1 MKHCKRFF
9 SFLAALALLLSLSLP
24 SLSMAESGQA
34 EDGARS
40 PVEAS
45 VEHAAEDADPWE
57 EAEPRGDGEEAP
69 APEYPAL
76 QEDADDANDAPSAA
90 FPEFPEEAEDAE
102 STAEADPTEFATLSE
117 EDEPAGAEA
126 DPAEAQLPELSETDG
141 PAGDE
146 ADPAE
151 APAPEDAALS
161 EADAPHWD
169 DDGEAPPPEFPGL
182 WEEPETDA
190 ALVAEGELLRLTA
203 DTRWNSLDNIHVV
216 VEADAGVLPPDTLL
230 RAAAVKDPDI
240 LRRAREAVE
249 SADRRAAL
257 VQALELG
264 FFGPD
269 GAALEPEGPVRVTLY
284 SYRAARF
291 RELELVSVLD
301 DWTDVVETTQNLAS
315 LGFEVYESG
324 VYAIVGTEAVVFE
337 HLSARGGAAS
347 VTVSY
352 DPERFG
358 FLRDA
363 SLEVREL
370 EGEELERYL
379 AAAAEALAAVDK
391 DPDEPEAPDE
401 SEGRD
406 EPEDPGEAGEEAGRG
421 LAWARFFDVRLTA
434 PDGTEYHELG
444 GDVRVTVTLDEPL
457 EVPED
462 CALYAVHFA
471 DGPEAPPELTEAA
484 LSDDGTELTFTQS
497 GFSATGT
504 VLEYQY
510 GDGNHRWW
518 PDVWNSQ
525 YLYQITEDWLPYVVL
540 VKEPGTD
547 GPYYMLEVDTSTE
560 YDEVSSTRTYTRYR
574 VKLVE
579 ANVKEVDGT
588 LSLSFD
594 DKPEKGVYYNSF
606 DDISQWIWYHHQY
619 NNKGNINYR
628 NSLKNAATG
637 CLLGTAVVTDTPTKA
652 NLETWT
658 TEYCAG
664 TVSVEE
670 GQYPND
676 AFYLDFPGVTD
687 SRYFRRLYSQNK
699 LTDPRNKYVWYFM
712 KDGDYLKGVTN
723 RKEYSASSSANADAR
738 LPPDANSPT
747 LSGGGALAPN
757 GVLEFYFASEI
768 RINGQNILTPA
779 TFPYDPNAVN
789 SYGSGDNAYKAED
802 PYGDKNPYSFHTY
815 ADNPDN
821 DALPPSITPDPP
833 AAKKTLTPQGDGS
846 YELSLSVTADAGE
859 NAMPDAS
866 AEVVLVVDVSE
877 SMDNPKNNP
886 DVRPAI
892 AQEREVLLQIGKML
906 KEKQVPFH
914 VILFSTGAWTDGKT
928 YTAQNYGEFE
938 VMVNGLTTR
947 LGGNTCWEAALH
959 LAGKV
964 LKQIDAAED
973 GSEVNYKDKYV
984 MFISDG
990 KPNRHVRDTKV
1001 DNPYQITEF
1010 SQSFGGTSVPGWGYA
1025 EGQSSGGNSGVEIQM
1040 RPLLLEQKL
1049 VAAGA
1054 NVINVFIQ
1062 SNEKD
1067 GIGPMWMKRMSN
1079 IAYAGG
1085 IYTQEPPAGTY
1096 YWADAAN
1103 EGEIAG
1109 ELISATRFILRKFL
1123 YQDVSLTDG
1132 LTEGTALAGTTE
1144 LAPEGAVPD
1153 FSYTITLKNGT
1164 EYIGEFPEGV
1174 TTALRF
1180 CRNTD
1185 DGIRYLTAD
1194 GSETANAEEA
1204 VLLGEAKYNADDST
1218 RTVNWDI
1225 KPPNAGD
1232 GAHYTLIE
1240 DATYTVSFPVWPT
1253 QETYDAISGR
1263 ENNKLDIELPQGLSP
1278 LEEFDYS
1285 FLRSH
1290 PPTSLSSLFELLD
1303 ILPADV
1309 QQVVSG
1315 DPAGI
1320 SVSEEEGNW
1329 TMTVAQNLDHPV
1341 VLTITT
1347 KATAEQD
1354 SRAIVVRAIGVGG
1367 VSHAASALQTCT
1379 YSFPF
1384 AAPPPTLSNLFELLD
1399 IDASDVTEAVSS
1411 DPEGMVLKRAAP
1423 TWTLTLSKDCH
1434 PALLTLTMDD
1444 GSVIAVYVTDSGE
1457 DEAAVTNVFPSDVQR
1472 YDYPFSFK
1480 QAPTSLSRLFALLEL
1495 LPETVDGI
1503 VSSDPANLAVT
1514 HAALGKWKLQVA
1526 EGLTQAA
1533 VLTITKKNGDIIA
1546 VYVTDTE
1553 DALKSGTFHFE
1564 EYDYT
1569 FPSDHPP
1576 TSLSGLFA
1584 LLGIS
1589 PADVKW
1595 VMSGDPAGI
1604 SVTADVN
1611 TPGKWNVVVA
1621 ANLAQPTLLTLIMQD
1636 DSVFA
1641 IHASPVEASQRIA
1654 PQEYTYTF
1662 PRTPALTSP
1671 ANLFE
1676 LLKISQEDVYML
1688 VSDDPAGILVSKA
1701 ATGDWTLQ
1709 VAENL
1714 DRPVLLTITKQNGE
1728 LIAVHATPSGE
1739 VSAGSIAEPDSPWVL
1754 REYRSPFDAAPTLLS
1769 ELFALTEITEANAV
1783 KVVSSDP
1790 AGISVTGGPG
1800 NWSLQVMPGL
1810 DHGVLLTITMVD
1822 GSVIPVYVTDSEES
1836 ATRITSR
1843 SWGLSTNTKG
1853 TAVNYTPRLRIQ
1865 ENGEPPKW
1873 RNFPSGREEIENP
1886 DPVELAA
1893 WTVNARKVWM
1903 DSGTE
1908 HSAIKSL
1915 TLHLHQVSNEN
1926 ENHDY
1931 IGEIEL
1937 TGRDGWLSAD
1947 FSISPGM
1954 MVEKTAE
1961 TASWGK
1967 AVTFDGAPYVL
1978 LNEGYGY
1985 YFTEEL
1991 PDSAGDLFQLE
2002 EDVFYPMLVDGVPV
2016 NATRVGDAYTD
2027 VGRLVKPLQVKNRL
2041 NGIEITKQVVDDA
2054 GKAVSPQDTVT
2065 TDEATG
2071 QAEPVLFPMK
2081 VTLMAPEGG
2090 DLSGFPQLDKDDP
2103 DSPRIVRYS
2112 VYDWEWNSLTNNY
2125 LIFNERGVA
2134 EDVIDLPN
2142 GGTIFFPSVPEGTR
2156 YAVEEPETS
2165 MPEGYSFQN
2174 AAYLIR
2180 DPDTHQYRNADSV
2193 TVEADGK
2200 TVTRYLAIDGEN
2212 RVNVINLLIGE
2223 IEKESVLPRIVI
2235 DKFQTGDN
2243 TQKLSGA
2250 AFALYRYPSAE
2261 ELEADETLGAETPLY
2276 YWRPD
2281 PDKPPTFTPDKD
2293 QALTVITDADGRAEF
2308 TDLPDGV
2315 YYLLETEA
2323 PIDYHRLIAPIA
2335 VTVDTSW
2342 LETAVNPT
2350 QAQIAAASVFTVHI
2364 ANTPKTTLPATGG
2377 PGPAR
2382 QAGLAPL
2389 LLGVGAAGLVIL
2401 RRKRKTAGR

>member
-90 FPEFPEEAEDAE
+90 FPEEAEDAE

-249 SADRRAAL
+249 SADRRVAL

-358 FLRDA
+358 FLRNA

-457 EVPED
+457 ED
-462 CALYAVHFA
+462 AAGGALYAVHFP
-471 DGPEAPPELTEAA
+471 DGPDEAPEISEAA
-484 LSDDGTELTFTQS
+484 LNEDGTELSFTQS

-504 VLEYQY
+504 VLMGAYAN
-510 GDGNHRWW
+510 GSRWW
-518 PDVWNSQ
+518 PDVWHNEH
-525 YLYQITEDWLPYVVL
+525 LYVVTENWLPYVVL
-540 VKEPGTD
+540 VREPESRNPD
-547 GPYYMLEVDTSTE
+547 PKRPFYMLEVDTSTE
-560 YDEVSSTRTYTRYR
+560 HVDEVSSTRTYTRYR

-579 ANVKEVDGT
+579 ANVQEEANGT
-588 LSLSFD
+588 LSLCFD
-594 DKPEKGVYYNSF
+594 DKPEEGVYYSSF
-606 DDISQWIWYHHQY
+606 EDIDQWIWFHHQY
-619 NNKGNINYR
+619 GGTGYTDTRKGNN
-628 NSLKNAATG
+628 LVNAATG
-637 CLLGTAVVTDTPTKA
+637 CLLGTAVVTNTPS
-652 NLETWT
+652 T

-676 AFYLDFPGVTD
+676 AFYLEFPGFGSD
-687 SRYFRRLYSQNK
+687 DRYTRRLYSQNN
-699 LTDPRNKYVWYFM
+699 LTAPRNKYVWYFM
-712 KDGDYLKGVTN
+712 KDEDYLKGVTN
-723 RKEYSASSSANADAR
+723 KKEYSATNSVNAETR
-738 LPPDANSPT
+738 LPPD
-747 LSGGGALAPN
+747 

-768 RINGQNILTPA
+768 RINGQEILRPA
-779 TFPYDPNAVN
+779 TFPYDPDAVN

-815 ADNPDN
+815 ADNNPDN

-833 AAKKTLTPQGDGS
+833 AAEKTLTPQGDGS
-846 YELSLSVTADAGE
+846 YELSLSVTANAGE

-866 AEVVLVVDVSE
+866 AEVVLVVDVSG

-892 AQEREVLLQIGKML
+892 EQEQAALLQIGEML

-928 YTAQNYGEFE
+928 YTAENYGEFE

-947 LGGNTCWEAALH
+947 LGGSTCWEAALH

-964 LKQIDAAED
+964 LKQINEGED
-973 GSEVNYKDKYV
+973 GSTVNYKDKYV

-990 KPNRHVRDTKV
+990 KPNLHVRDTDV
-1001 DNPYQITEF
+1001 DNPYQITYF
-1010 SQSFGGTSVPGWGYA
+1010 DQSFGGKRVHGWGYA
-1025 EGQSSGGNSGVEIQM
+1025 EGQSSGGNRGVEIEM

-1062 SNEKD
+1062 SNETD
-1067 GIGPMWMKRMSN
+1067 GTGPKWMKRMSN

-1103 EGEIAG
+1103 DGEIAG

-1174 TTALRF
+1174 PSLRF

-1194 GSETANAEEA
+1194 GSEIANAEEA
-1204 VLLGEAKYNADDST
+1204 LLLGKAEYDGST

-1225 KPPNAGD
+1225 KPSNAGD

-1263 ENNKLDIELPQGLSP
+1263 ENNGSDIELPQGLYP
-1278 LEEFDYS
+1278 LEEYNYTFASDN
-1285 FLRSH
+1285 
-1290 PPTSLSSLFELLD
+1290 PPTSLSVLLAFLN
-1303 ILPADV
+1303 ISGADV
-1309 QQVVSG
+1309 
-1315 DPAGI
+1315 D
-1320 SVSEEEGNW
+1320 SV
-1329 TMTVAQNLDHPV
+1329 
-1341 VLTITT
+1341 
-1347 KATAEQD
+1347 K
-1354 SRAIVVRAIGVGG
+1354 
-1367 VSHAASALQTCT
+1367 
-1379 YSFPF
+1379 
-1384 AAPPPTLSNLFELLD
+1384 
-1399 IDASDVTEAVSS
+1399 
-1411 DPEGMVLKRAAP
+1411 
-1423 TWTLTLSKDCH
+1423 
-1434 PALLTLTMDD
+1434 
-1444 GSVIAVYVTDSGE
+1444 
-1457 DEAAVTNVFPSDVQR
+1457 
-1472 YDYPFSFK
+1472 
-1480 QAPTSLSRLFALLEL
+1480 
-1495 LPETVDGI
+1495 
-1503 VSSDPANLAVT
+1503 
-1514 HAALGKWKLQVA
+1514 
-1526 EGLTQAA
+1526 
-1533 VLTITKKNGDIIA
+1533 
-1546 VYVTDTE
+1546 
-1553 DALKSGTFHFE
+1553 
-1564 EYDYT
+1564 
-1569 FPSDHPP
+1569 
-1576 TSLSGLFA
+1576 
-1584 LLGIS
+1584 
-1589 PADVKW
+1589 
-1595 VMSGDPAGI
+1595 SGDPAGI
-1604 SVTADVN
+1604 SVTEAS
-1611 TPGKWNVVVA
+1611 PGDWKLDVA
-1621 ANLAQPTLLTLIMQD
+1621 A
-1636 DSVFA
+1636 
-1641 IHASPVEASQRIA
+1641 
-1654 PQEYTYTF
+1654 
-1662 PRTPALTSP
+1662 
-1671 ANLFE
+1671 
-1676 LLKISQEDVYML
+1676 
-1688 VSDDPAGILVSKA
+1688 G
-1701 ATGDWTLQ
+1701 
-1709 VAENL
+1709 L
-1714 DRPVLLTITKQNGE
+1714 DRTIPLTITLK
-1728 LIAVHATPSGE
+1728 
-1739 VSAGSIAEPDSPWVL
+1739 
-1754 REYRSPFDAAPTLLS
+1754 
-1769 ELFALTEITEANAV
+1769 
-1783 KVVSSDP
+1783 
-1790 AGISVTGGPG
+1790 
-1800 NWSLQVMPGL
+1800 
-1810 DHGVLLTITMVD
+1810 D
-1822 GSVIPVYVTDSEES
+1822 GSVLVVNMSGSAEES
-1836 ATRITSR
+1836 TEKLERH
-1843 SWGLSTNTKG
+1843 WKLSTNTKG
-1853 TAVNYTPRLRIQ
+1853 TAVNYKPQLQIQ
-1865 ENGEPPKW
+1865 ENGESPEW
-1873 RNFPSGREEIENP
+1873 RNFPSSREEIENP

-1908 HSAIKSL
+1908 HSDIDRL
-1915 TLHLHQVSNEN
+1915 TLHLLQGGT
-1926 ENHDY
+1926 DY

-1937 TGRDGWLSAD
+1937 TGTGGWLSAD

-1954 MVEKTAE
+1954 MVRRTEE
-1961 TASWGK
+1961 TESWGK
-1967 AVTFDGAPYVL
+1967 AVTFDGEPYVL
-1978 LNEGYGY
+1978 LNEGYSY
-1985 YFTEEL
+1985 HFTETL
-1991 PDSAGDLFQLE
+1991 PNSLYPFRLE

-2016 NATRVGDAYTD
+2016 NAQRVTVGESYAYTD
-2027 VGRLVKPLQVKNRL
+2027 VGRLVKPLPAKNRL
-2041 NGIEITKQVVDDA
+2041 ADAISIEITKQVLDA
-2054 GKAVSPQDTVT
+2054 QGQHVQADEQENGQEENVEFHLTVT
-2065 TDEATG
+2065 LT
-2071 QAEPVLFPMK
+2071 
-2081 VTLMAPEGG
+2081 APGG
-2090 DLSGFPQLDKDDP
+2090 ELNGFPLLNGD
-2103 DSPRIVRYS
+2103 RIVRFG
-2112 VYDWEWNSLTNNY
+2112 VLDREGANVTAERFPEGNY
-2125 LIFNERGVA
+2125 LTFNGTGVA
-2134 EDVIDLPN
+2134 VGDFPIRDGETV
-2142 GGTIFFPSVPEGTR
+2142 FFPSVPEGTR
-2156 YAVEEPETS
+2156 YKVEEPETS
-2165 MPEGYSFQN
+2165 MPEGYVLREIACF
-2174 AAYLIR
+2174 IR
-2180 DPDTHQYRNADSV
+2180 DADTGDLTAGAAN
-2193 TVEADGK
+2193 ENG
-2200 TVTRYLAIDGEN
+2200 YLAQRDQNQVVVTNQI
-2212 RVNVINLLIGE
+2212 RVE
-2223 IEKESVLPRIVI
+2223 DEKPVLPRIVV

-2250 AFALYRYPSAE
+2250 AFVLYRYPSAE
-2261 ELEADETLGAETPLY
+2261 ELEADETLGAEIPLY
-2276 YWRPD
+2276 YCRPD
-2281 PDKPPTFTPDKD
+2281 PDEPPTFTPDKD

-2342 LETAVNPT
+2342 LETAENPT

>member
-76 QEDADDANDAPSAA
+76 QADADDANDAPSAA
-90 FPEFPEEAEDAE
+90 FPEEAEDAE

-126 DPAEAQLPELSETDG
+126 EPAEAQLPELSETDG

-249 SADRRAAL
+249 SADRRVAL

-324 VYAIVGTEAVVFE
+324 VYAIVGTETVVFE

-471 DGPEAPPELTEAA
+471 DGPDEAPEISEAA
-484 LSDDGTELTFTQS
+484 LNEDGTELSFTQS

-504 VLEYQY
+504 VLMGAYAN
-510 GDGNHRWW
+510 GSRWW
-518 PDVWNSQ
+518 PEVWHNEH
-525 YLYQITEDWLPYVVL
+525 LYVVTENWLPYVVL
-540 VKEPGTD
+540 VREPESGNPD
-547 GPYYMLEVDTSTE
+547 PKRPFYMLEVDTSTE
-560 YDEVSSTRTYTRYR
+560 HVDEVSSTRTYTRYR

-579 ANVKEVDGT
+579 ANVQEEADGT
-588 LSLSFD
+588 LSLCFD
-594 DKPEKGVYYNSF
+594 DKPEEGVYYSSF
-606 DDISQWIWYHHQY
+606 EDIDQWIWFHHQY
-619 NNKGNINYR
+619 GGTGYSSTRKGNN
-628 NSLKNAATG
+628 LVNAATG
-637 CLLGTAVVTDTPTKA
+637 CLLGTAVVTNTTGTGTTA
-652 NLETWT
+652 NPATWT

-676 AFYLDFPGVTD
+676 AFYLEFPGIGSD
-687 SRYFRRLYSQNK
+687 DRYTRRLYSQNSLK
-699 LTDPRNKYVWYFM
+699 NPGNTYVWYFM
-712 KDGDYLKGVTN
+712 KDEDYLKGVTN
-723 RKEYSASSSANADAR
+723 KKASSASNPNTVNTYC
-738 LPPDANSPT
+738 PPDANSPT
-747 LSGGGALAPN
+747 LSGGEALAPN

-768 RINGQNILTPA
+768 RINGQEILRPA
-779 TFPYDPNAVN
+779 TFPYDPDAVN

-815 ADNPDN
+815 ADNNPDN

-833 AAKKTLTPQGDGS
+833 AAEKTLTPQGDGS
-846 YELSLSVTADAGE
+846 YELSLSVTANAGE

-866 AEVVLVVDVSE
+866 AEVVLVVDVSG

-892 AQEREVLLQIGKML
+892 AQEQEVLLQIGEML

-928 YTAQNYGEFE
+928 YTAENYGEFE
-938 VMVNGLTTR
+938 AMVNGLTTR
-947 LGGNTCWEAALH
+947 LGGYTCWEAALH
-959 LAGKV
+959 LAGRV
-964 LKQIDAAED
+964 LKQIDGGED
-973 GSEVNYKDKYV
+973 GSTVNYKDKYV

-990 KPNRHVRDTKV
+990 KPNRHVRDTV
-1001 DNPYQITEF
+1001 VQIQPYQITKF
-1010 SQSFGGTSVPGWGYA
+1010 SQSFDGMKDPVPGWGYA
-1025 EGQSSGGNSGVEIQM
+1025 EGQSSGGTRGVEIEM

-1062 SNEKD
+1062 SNETD
-1067 GIGPMWMKRMSN
+1067 GTGPMWMKRMSN

-1103 EGEIAG
+1103 DGEIAG

-1132 LTEGTALAGTTE
+1132 LTEGTVLAGTTE

-1164 EYIGEFPEGV
+1164 EYIGEL

-1204 VLLGEAKYNADDST
+1204 LLLGKAEYKDST

-1225 KPPNAGD
+1225 KPPNAED

-1253 QETYDAISGR
+1253 QKTYDAISGR
-1263 ENNKLDIELPQGLSP
+1263 ENNGSDIELPQGLYP
-1278 LEEFDYS
+1278 LEEYKYTFASDT
-1285 FLRSH
+1285 
-1290 PPTSLSSLFELLD
+1290 PPTSLSDLLAFLN
-1303 ILPADV
+1303 ISGADV
-1309 QQVVSG
+1309 
-1315 DPAGI
+1315 D
-1320 SVSEEEGNW
+1320 SV
-1329 TMTVAQNLDHPV
+1329 
-1341 VLTITT
+1341 
-1347 KATAEQD
+1347 K
-1354 SRAIVVRAIGVGG
+1354 
-1367 VSHAASALQTCT
+1367 
-1379 YSFPF
+1379 
-1384 AAPPPTLSNLFELLD
+1384 
-1399 IDASDVTEAVSS
+1399 
-1411 DPEGMVLKRAAP
+1411 
-1423 TWTLTLSKDCH
+1423 
-1434 PALLTLTMDD
+1434 
-1444 GSVIAVYVTDSGE
+1444 
-1457 DEAAVTNVFPSDVQR
+1457 
-1472 YDYPFSFK
+1472 
-1480 QAPTSLSRLFALLEL
+1480 
-1495 LPETVDGI
+1495 
-1503 VSSDPANLAVT
+1503 
-1514 HAALGKWKLQVA
+1514 
-1526 EGLTQAA
+1526 
-1533 VLTITKKNGDIIA
+1533 
-1546 VYVTDTE
+1546 
-1553 DALKSGTFHFE
+1553 
-1564 EYDYT
+1564 
-1569 FPSDHPP
+1569 
-1576 TSLSGLFA
+1576 
-1584 LLGIS
+1584 
-1589 PADVKW
+1589 
-1595 VMSGDPAGI
+1595 SGDPAGI
-1604 SVTADVN
+1604 SVTE
-1611 TPGKWNVVVA
+1611 
-1621 ANLAQPTLLTLIMQD
+1621 
-1636 DSVFA
+1636 
-1641 IHASPVEASQRIA
+1641 ASP
-1654 PQEYTYTF
+1654 
-1662 PRTPALTSP
+1662 
-1671 ANLFE
+1671 
-1676 LLKISQEDVYML
+1676 
-1688 VSDDPAGILVSKA
+1688 
-1701 ATGDWTLQ
+1701 GDWKLA
-1709 VAENL
+1709 VAEGL
-1714 DRPVLLTITKQNGE
+1714 DRTIPLTITLK
-1728 LIAVHATPSGE
+1728 
-1739 VSAGSIAEPDSPWVL
+1739 
-1754 REYRSPFDAAPTLLS
+1754 
-1769 ELFALTEITEANAV
+1769 
-1783 KVVSSDP
+1783 
-1790 AGISVTGGPG
+1790 
-1800 NWSLQVMPGL
+1800 
-1810 DHGVLLTITMVD
+1810 D
-1822 GSVIPVYVTDSEES
+1822 GSVLVVNMSGS
-1836 ATRITSR
+1836 AEASAEKLERH
-1843 SWGLSTNTKG
+1843 WKLSTNTKG
-1853 TAVNYTPRLRIQ
+1853 TAVNYKPQLRIQ
-1865 ENGEPPKW
+1865 ENGEPPEW
-1873 RNFPSGREEIENP
+1873 RNFPSSREEIENP

-1893 WTVNARKVWM
+1893 WTVNARKLWL

-1908 HSAIKSL
+1908 HSAIQSL
-1915 TLHLHQVSNEN
+1915 TLHLHQVSGEYDNA
-1926 ENHDY
+1926 DY
-1931 IGEIEL
+1931 IGAVTL

-1967 AVTFDGAPYVL
+1967 AVTFDGKPYVL

-1985 YFTEEL
+1985 YFTETL
-1991 PDSAGDLFQLE
+1991 PESAGNQFQLE

-2027 VGRLVKPLQVKNRL
+2027 VGRLVKPLLAKNRL
-2041 NGIEITKQVVDDA
+2041 ADAISIEITKQVLDA
-2054 GKAVSPQDTVT
+2054 QGQRVQADGQENGQEENVEFHLTVT
-2065 TDEATG
+2065 LT
-2071 QAEPVLFPMK
+2071 
-2081 VTLMAPEGG
+2081 APDGEL
-2090 DLSGFPQLDKDDP
+2090 DGFPLLNGD
-2103 DSPRIVRYS
+2103 RIVRFG
-2112 VYDWEWNSLTNNY
+2112 VLDREGANVTAERFPEGNY
-2125 LIFNERGVA
+2125 LTFNGTGVA
-2134 EDVIDLPN
+2134 VGDFLIRDGETV
-2142 GGTIFFPSVPEGTR
+2142 FFPSVPEGTR
-2156 YAVEEPETS
+2156 YKVEEPETS
-2165 MPEGYSFQN
+2165 MPEGYVLREIACFIRYADTGDLTAG
-2174 AAYLIR
+2174 AA
-2180 DPDTHQYRNADSV
+2180 N
-2193 TVEADGK
+2193 ENG
-2200 TVTRYLAIDGEN
+2200 YLAQRGQNQVVVTNQIDVED
-2212 RVNVINLLIGE
+2212 
-2223 IEKESVLPRIVI
+2223 EKPVRIVV

-2250 AFALYRYPSAE
+2250 AFVLYRYPTAE
-2261 ELEADETLGAETPLY
+2261 ELEDDEILDAETPLY
-2276 YWRPD
+2276 YCRPD
-2281 PDKPPTFTPDKD
+2281 PDEAPTFTPDKD

-2342 LETAVNPT
+2342 LETAENPT

>member
-90 FPEFPEEAEDAE
+90 FPEEAEDAE

-141 PAGDE
+141 PVGDE

-249 SADRRAAL
+249 SADRRVAL

-457 EVPED
+457 ED
-462 CALYAVHFA
+462 AAGGALYAVHFP
-471 DGPEAPPELTEAA
+471 DGPDEAPEISEAA
-484 LSDDGTELTFTQS
+484 LNEDGTELSFTQS

-504 VLEYQY
+504 VLEYQF
-510 GDGNHRWW
+510 GDGNYRWW

-547 GPYYMLEVDTSTE
+547 GPYYMLEVDEDSV
-560 YDEVSSTRTYTRYR
+560 DPEVSSDRTYTRYKVR
-574 VKLVE
+574 LVE
-579 ANVKEVDGT
+579 ANVQEEADGT

-594 DKPEKGVYYNSF
+594 DKPDEGVYYNSF

-619 NNKGNINYR
+619 KNGNGTYR
-628 NSLKNAATG
+628 NNLKNAATG
-637 CLLGTAVVTDTPTKA
+637 CLLGTAVAGTAASTPTD
-652 NLETWT
+652 
-658 TEYCAG
+658 YCAG
-664 TVSVEE
+664 TVSVED

-676 AFYLDFPGVTD
+676 AFYLEFPGVTND
-687 SRYFRRLYSQNK
+687 DRYYRRLYSQNSLQNPK
-699 LTDPRNKYVWYFM
+699 NPYVWYFM

-723 RKEYSASSSANADAR
+723 KQKGGGNNYTADTYH
-738 LPPDANSPT
+738 PPDETGPFYPKTHPSLANQP
-747 LSGGGALAPN
+747 LAPH

-779 TFPYDPNAVN
+779 TFPYDPTAVN
-789 SYGSGDNAYKAED
+789 AKNPDAED

-815 ADNPDN
+815 ADNPDK
-821 DALPPSITPDPP
+821 DALLASITPDPP
-833 AAKKTLTPQGDGS
+833 AAEKTLTPQGDGS
-846 YELSLSVTADAGE
+846 YELSLSVTANAGE

-866 AEVVLVVDVSE
+866 AEVVLVVDVSD
-877 SMDNPKNNP
+877 SMNNPKSNP

-892 AQEREVLLQIGKML
+892 AQEREVLLQIGEML

-928 YTAQNYGEFE
+928 YTAENYNEFE

-990 KPNRHVRDTKV
+990 KPNLHVRDTKV

-1025 EGQSSGGNSGVEIQM
+1025 EGQSNGGTSGVEIEM

-1062 SNEKD
+1062 SNETD
-1067 GIGPMWMKRMSN
+1067 GTGPKWMKRMSN

-1263 ENNKLDIELPQGLSP
+1263 ENNGSDIELPQGLYP
-1278 LEEFDYS
+1278 LEEYNYTFASDN
-1285 FLRSH
+1285 
-1290 PPTSLSSLFELLD
+1290 PPTSLSNLLAFLN
-1303 ILPADV
+1303 I
-1309 QQVVSG
+1309 SG
-1315 DPAGI
+1315 AGVD
-1320 SVSEEEGNW
+1320 SV
-1329 TMTVAQNLDHPV
+1329 
-1341 VLTITT
+1341 
-1347 KATAEQD
+1347 K
-1354 SRAIVVRAIGVGG
+1354 
-1367 VSHAASALQTCT
+1367 
-1379 YSFPF
+1379 
-1384 AAPPPTLSNLFELLD
+1384 
-1399 IDASDVTEAVSS
+1399 
-1411 DPEGMVLKRAAP
+1411 
-1423 TWTLTLSKDCH
+1423 
-1434 PALLTLTMDD
+1434 
-1444 GSVIAVYVTDSGE
+1444 
-1457 DEAAVTNVFPSDVQR
+1457 
-1472 YDYPFSFK
+1472 
-1480 QAPTSLSRLFALLEL
+1480 
-1495 LPETVDGI
+1495 
-1503 VSSDPANLAVT
+1503 
-1514 HAALGKWKLQVA
+1514 
-1526 EGLTQAA
+1526 
-1533 VLTITKKNGDIIA
+1533 
-1546 VYVTDTE
+1546 
-1553 DALKSGTFHFE
+1553 
-1564 EYDYT
+1564 
-1569 FPSDHPP
+1569 
-1576 TSLSGLFA
+1576 
-1584 LLGIS
+1584 
-1589 PADVKW
+1589 
-1595 VMSGDPAGI
+1595 SGDPAGI
-1604 SVTADVN
+1604 SVTE
-1611 TPGKWNVVVA
+1611 
-1621 ANLAQPTLLTLIMQD
+1621 
-1636 DSVFA
+1636 
-1641 IHASPVEASQRIA
+1641 ASP
-1654 PQEYTYTF
+1654 
-1662 PRTPALTSP
+1662 
-1671 ANLFE
+1671 
-1676 LLKISQEDVYML
+1676 
-1688 VSDDPAGILVSKA
+1688 
-1701 ATGDWTLQ
+1701 GDWTLA
-1709 VAENL
+1709 VATGL
-1714 DRPVLLTITKQNGE
+1714 DRTIPLTITLK
-1728 LIAVHATPSGE
+1728 
-1739 VSAGSIAEPDSPWVL
+1739 
-1754 REYRSPFDAAPTLLS
+1754 
-1769 ELFALTEITEANAV
+1769 
-1783 KVVSSDP
+1783 
-1790 AGISVTGGPG
+1790 
-1800 NWSLQVMPGL
+1800 
-1810 DHGVLLTITMVD
+1810 D
-1822 GSVIPVYVTDSEES
+1822 GSVLVVNMSGS
-1836 ATRITSR
+1836 AEASAEKLERH
-1843 SWGLSTNTKG
+1843 WKLSTNTKG
-1853 TAVNYTPRLRIQ
+1853 TAVNYKPQLRIQ
-1865 ENGEPPKW
+1865 ENGDPPEW
-1873 RNFPSGREEIENP
+1873 RNFPSSREEIENP

-1908 HSAIKSL
+1908 HSDIDRL
-1915 TLHLHQVSNEN
+1915 TLHLLQGGT
-1926 ENHDY
+1926 DY

-1937 TGRDGWLSAD
+1937 TGTGGWLSAD

-1954 MVEKTAE
+1954 MVRRTEE
-1961 TASWGK
+1961 TESWGK
-1967 AVTFDGAPYVL
+1967 AVTFDGEPYVL
-1978 LNEGYGY
+1978 LNEGYSY
-1985 YFTEEL
+1985 HFTETL
-1991 PDSAGDLFQLE
+1991 PNSLYSFRLE
-2002 EDVFYPMLVDGVPV
+2002 EDSFYPMLVDGVPV
-2016 NATRVGDAYTD
+2016 NAQRVTVGESYAYTD
-2027 VGRLVKPLQVKNRL
+2027 VGRLVKPLPAKNRL
-2041 NGIEITKQVVDDA
+2041 ADAISIEITKQVLDA
-2054 GKAVSPQDTVT
+2054 QGQRVQADGQENGQEENVEFHLTVT
-2065 TDEATG
+2065 LT
-2071 QAEPVLFPMK
+2071 
-2081 VTLMAPEGG
+2081 APGG
-2090 DLSGFPQLDKDDP
+2090 ELNGFPLLNGD
-2103 DSPRIVRYS
+2103 RIVRFG
-2112 VYDWEWNSLTNNY
+2112 VLDREGANVTAERFPEGNY
-2125 LIFNERGVA
+2125 LTFNETGVA
-2134 EDVIDLPN
+2134 VGDFPIRDGE
-2142 GGTIFFPSVPEGTR
+2142 TIFFPSVPENTR
-2156 YAVEEPETS
+2156 YKVEEPEAL
-2165 MPEGYSFQN
+2165 MPEGYVLREIACF
-2174 AAYLIR
+2174 IR
-2180 DPDTHQYRNADSV
+2180 DADTGDLTAGAAN
-2193 TVEADGK
+2193 ENG
-2200 TVTRYLAIDGEN
+2200 YLAQHDQNQVVVTNQI
-2212 RVNVINLLIGE
+2212 RVE
-2223 IEKESVLPRIVI
+2223 DEKPVLPRIVV

-2243 TQKLSGA
+2243 SQKLSGA
-2250 AFALYRYPSAE
+2250 AFVLYRFPSAE
-2261 ELEADETLGAETPLY
+2261 ELEADETLDAETPLY
-2276 YWRPD
+2276 YCRPD
-2281 PDKPPTFTPDKD
+2281 PDEPPTFTPDKE

-2342 LETAVNPT
+2342 LETAENPT

>member
-90 FPEFPEEAEDAE
+90 FPAFPEEAEDAE

-126 DPAEAQLPELSETDG
+126 DPAEAQLPELPETDG

-363 SLEVREL
+363 SLEVEPL

-457 EVPED
+457 EVPEG

-471 DGPEAPPELTEAA
+471 DGPDEAPEISEAA
-484 LSDDGTELTFTQS
+484 LNEDGTELTFTQS

-504 VLEYQY
+504 VLK
-510 GDGNHRWW
+510 GDYVNGSRWW
-518 PDVWNSQ
+518 PDVWHSK
-525 YLYQITEDWLPYVVL
+525 YKYQITEDWLPYVVL

-547 GPYYMLEVDTSTE
+547 GPYYMLEVDTSTVHVDV
-560 YDEVSSTRTYTRYR
+560 DEESSTRTYTRYK
-574 VKLVE
+574 VKLVK
-579 ANVKEVDGT
+579 ANVKEADGT

-594 DKPEKGVYYNSF
+594 DKPEEGVYYNSF

-619 NNKGNINYR
+619 NKGSNY

-637 CLLGTAVVTDTPTKA
+637 CLLGTAVVTDTSRIV
-652 NLETWT
+652 NLATWT

-676 AFYLDFPGVTD
+676 AFYLEFPGVD
-687 SRYFRRLYSQNK
+687 HSRYFRRLYSQNK
-699 LTDPRNKYVWYFM
+699 LTDHKNKYVWYFI

-723 RKEYSASSSANADAR
+723 RKQQSANPNTVDR
-738 LPPDANSPT
+738 FYPPDANNPK
-747 LSGGGALAPN
+747 LEGEALAPN

-768 RINGQNILTPA
+768 RINGQEILTPA
-779 TFPYDPNAVN
+779 TFPYDPTAVN
-789 SYGSGDNAYKAED
+789 ANNPEAED

-815 ADNPDN
+815 ADNPDK

-833 AAKKTLTPQGDGS
+833 AAEKTLTPQGDGS
-846 YELSLSVTADAGE
+846 YELSLSVTANAGE

-866 AEVVLVVDVSE
+866 AEVVLVVDVSG
-877 SMDNPKNNP
+877 SMKEPLE
-886 DVRPAI
+886 RPAI
-892 AQEREVLLQIGKML
+892 YQEQAALREIGAMLL
-906 KEKQVPFH
+906 EKQVPFH

-928 YTAQNYGEFE
+928 YTEQNYGEFVE
-938 VMVNGLTTR
+938 MVNGLTTV
-947 LGGNTCWEAALH
+947 LGGSTCWEAALH
-959 LAGKV
+959 LAGRV
-964 LKQIDAAED
+964 LKQIDEGED
-973 GSEVNYKDKYV
+973 GSTVNYKDKYV

-990 KPNRHVRDTKV
+990 KPNLYVNDTEV
-1001 DNPYQITEF
+1001 NNPYQITD
-1010 SQSFGGTSVPGWGYA
+1010 SSPSFGGTSVPGWGYA
-1025 EGQSSGGNSGVEIQM
+1025 VEQSSGANGSAEIEM
-1040 RPLLLEQKL
+1040 RPILLEQKL

-1062 SNEKD
+1062 SDETD
-1067 GIGPMWMKRMSN
+1067 GDGPMWMKRMSN

-1096 YWADAAN
+1096 YWADAAT

-1132 LTEGTALAGTTE
+1132 LTEGTALAGITG
-1144 LAPEGAVPD
+1144 LAPAGAVPD

-1185 DGIRYLTAD
+1185 DGIRYLTAN
-1194 GSETANAEEA
+1194 GSETENAEEA
-1204 VLLGEAKYNADDST
+1204 LLLGKAEYNSST

-1225 KPPNAGD
+1225 KPPNAED

-1263 ENNKLDIELPQGLSP
+1263 ENNKLDMELPQGLSP

-1285 FLRSH
+1285 FLSSH

-1315 DPAGI
+1315 DPDGI
-1320 SVSEEEGNW
+1320 RVEEDGGNW
-1329 TMTVAQNLDHPV
+1329 KMTVALDLDHPV

-1354 SRAIVVRAIGVGG
+1354 SRAIVVRATGVEGE
-1367 VSHAASALQTCT
+1367 SHAASALQTHT
-1379 YSFPF
+1379 YTFPF
-1384 AAPPPTLSNLFELLD
+1384 AAPPASLSGLFSLLN
-1399 IDASDVTEAVSS
+1399 IVPKDVKEVVSS
-1411 DPEGMVLKRAAP
+1411 DPEGMVLKREG
-1423 TWTLTLSKDCH
+1423 TNWKLNLSESCDH
-1434 PALLTLTMDD
+1434 ALLTITMDD
-1444 GSVIAVYVTDSGE
+1444 GSVIAVYATDSGE
-1457 DEAAVTNVFPSDVQR
+1457 TTQETIADGLQSEE
-1472 YDYPFSFK
+1472 YHYPFPFK
-1480 QAPTSLSRLFALLEL
+1480 QAPTSLSRLFALLNLDPKDVTE
-1495 LPETVDGI
+1495 V

-1514 HAALGKWKLQVA
+1514 HTSPGKWELDVA
-1526 EGLTQAA
+1526 EDLTSAA
-1533 VLTITKKNGDIIA
+1533 TLAITKKNGDIIA

-1589 PADVKW
+1589 PEDVKW
-1595 VMSGDPAGI
+1595 VMSGDPDGI
-1604 SVTADVN
+1604 TVTADVN
-1611 TPGKWNVVVA
+1611 TPGKWNVEVA
-1621 ANLAQPTLLTLIMQD
+1621 ENLAQPTLLTLIMQD

-1654 PQEYTYTF
+1654 PREYTYTF

-1671 ANLFE
+1671 SNLFE

-1688 VSDDPAGILVSKA
+1688 VSDDPGGILVSKA
-1701 ATGDWTLQ
+1701 ATGDWTLH

-1714 DRPVLLTITKQNGE
+1714 NRPVLLTITKQNGE
-1728 LIAVHATPSGE
+1728 LIAVHATPSDA
-1739 VSAGSIAEPDSPWVL
+1739 VSEGSIAEPDSPWFL

-1769 ELFALTEITEANAV
+1769 ELFALTGITEANAV

-1790 AGISVTGGPG
+1790 AGIFVTEEQGD
-1800 NWSLQVMPGL
+1800 WTLQVMPGL

-1853 TAVNYTPRLRIQ
+1853 TAVNYTPRLLIQ
-1865 ENGEPPKW
+1865 ENGEPPEW

-1908 HSAIKSL
+1908 HSAIQSL
-1915 TLHLHQVSNEN
+1915 TLHLHQVSGEQDNP
-1926 ENHDY
+1926 DY
-1931 IGEIEL
+1931 IGAVTL
-1937 TGRDGWLSAD
+1937 TGQDGWLSAD

-1954 MVEKTAE
+1954 MVRRTEE
-1961 TASWGK
+1961 TESWGK
-1967 AVTFDGAPYVL
+1967 AVTFDGKPYVL
-1978 LNEGYGY
+1978 LNEGYSY

-2041 NGIEITKQVVDDA
+2041 NGIEITKQVVDGA
-2054 GKAVSPQDTVT
+2054 GKAVSPRDTVT

-2071 QAEPVLFPMK
+2071 QAEPVLFPVK
-2081 VTLMAPEGG
+2081 VTLMAPEDS
-2090 DLSGFPQLDKDDP
+2090 DLSGFPRLDKNDP
-2103 DSPRIVRYS
+2103 NSPPIVRYS
-2112 VYDWEWNSLTNNY
+2112 VYDWEWNSLTNHY
-2125 LIFNERGVA
+2125 LEFNEGGVA
-2134 EDVIDLPN
+2134 EGVIDLPN

-2156 YAVEEPETS
+2156 YAVEEPEAS
-2165 MPEGYSFQN
+2165 MPEGYSFQD
-2174 AAYLIR
+2174 AAYLIW
-2180 DPDTHQYRNADSV
+2180 DPDTHQYWNADLV
-2193 TVEADGK
+2193 TVEVDGK

-2212 RVNVINLLIGE
+2212 RVNVINRLIGE
-2223 IEKESVLPRIVI
+2223 IEKEPVLPRIVV

-2250 AFALYRYPSAE
+2250 AFVLYRYPSAE
-2261 ELEADETLGAETPLY
+2261 ELEADETLDAETPLY
-2276 YWRPD
+2276 YCRPD
-2281 PDKPPTFTPDKD
+2281 PDKPPTFTPNKD

-2342 LETAVNPT
+2342 LETAENPT

>member
-40 PVEAS
+40 PVEES

-57 EAEPRGDGEEAP
+57 EAEPLGDGEEAP

-90 FPEFPEEAEDAE
+90 FPAFPEETEDAE

-161 EADAPHWD
+161 EADALHWD

-249 SADRRAAL
+249 SADRRVAL

-315 LGFEVYESG
+315 LGFEVYKSG
-324 VYAIVGTEAVVFE
+324 VYAIVGTETVVFE

-406 EPEDPGEAGEEAGRG
+406 EPEDPGEAGEEVGRG

-457 EVPED
+457 ED
-462 CALYAVHFA
+462 AAGGALYAVHFA
-471 DGPEAPPELTEAA
+471 DGPDEAPEISEAA
-484 LSDDGTELTFTQS
+484 LNEDGTELTFTQS

-504 VLEYQY
+504 VLK
-510 GDGNHRWW
+510 GDYVNGSRWW
-518 PDVWNSQ
+518 PDVWHSK
-525 YLYQITEDWLPYVVL
+525 YKYQITEDWLPYVVL

-547 GPYYMLEVDTSTE
+547 GPYYMLEVDTSTVHVDV
-560 YDEVSSTRTYTRYR
+560 DEESSTRTYTRYK
-574 VKLVE
+574 VKLVK
-579 ANVKEVDGT
+579 ANVKEADGT

-594 DKPEKGVYYNSF
+594 DKPEEGVYYNSF

-619 NNKGNINYR
+619 NKGSNY

-637 CLLGTAVVTDTPTKA
+637 CLLGTAVVDDTTPKV

-658 TEYCAG
+658 TKYCAG

-676 AFYLDFPGVTD
+676 AFYLEFPGVNH

-699 LTDPRNKYVWYFM
+699 LTDHKNKYVWYFI

-723 RKEYSASSSANADAR
+723 RKQQSANNNTVDR
-738 LPPDANSPT
+738 FYPPDANNPK
-747 LSGGGALAPN
+747 LEEEALAPN

-768 RINGQNILTPA
+768 RINGQEILTPA
-779 TFPYDPNAVN
+779 TFPYDPTAVN
-789 SYGSGDNAYKAED
+789 ANNPEAED

-815 ADNPDN
+815 ADNPDK

-833 AAKKTLTPQGDGS
+833 AAEKTLTPQGDGS
-846 YELSLSVTADAGE
+846 YELSLSVTANAGE

-866 AEVVLVVDVSE
+866 AEVVLVVDVSG
-877 SMDNPKNNP
+877 SMKEPLE
-886 DVRPAI
+886 RPAI
-892 AQEREVLLQIGKML
+892 YQEQAALREIGAMLL
-906 KEKQVPFH
+906 EKQVPFH

-928 YTAQNYGEFE
+928 YTAQNYGEFVE
-938 VMVNGLTTR
+938 MVNGLTTV
-947 LGGNTCWEAALH
+947 LGGSTCWEAALH
-959 LAGKV
+959 LAGRV
-964 LKQIDAAED
+964 LKQIDEGED
-973 GSEVNYKDKYV
+973 GSTVNYKDKYV

-990 KPNRHVRDTKV
+990 KPNLYVNDDV
-1001 DNPYQITEF
+1001 DNPYQITY
-1010 SQSFGGTSVPGWGYA
+1010 SSPSFGGESVPGWGY
-1025 EGQSSGGNSGVEIQM
+1025 EGGQSRPGNGSAEIEM
-1040 RPLLLEQKL
+1040 RPILLEQKL

-1062 SNEKD
+1062 SEETD
-1067 GIGPMWMKRMSN
+1067 GDGPMWMKRMSN

-1096 YWADAAN
+1096 YWADAAAT
-1103 EGEIAG
+1103 EDEIAG

-1132 LTEGTALAGTTE
+1132 LTEGTALAGTTG
-1144 LAPEGAVPD
+1144 LAPAGAVPD

-1164 EYIGEFPEGV
+1164 EYIGEF

-1204 VLLGEAKYNADDST
+1204 LLLGEAEYNSST

-1225 KPPNAGD
+1225 KPLNAGD

-1263 ENNKLDIELPQGLSP
+1263 ENGSDTALTEGLAS
-1278 LEEFDYS
+1278 LEEYNYTFASDN
-1285 FLRSH
+1285 
-1290 PPTSLSSLFELLD
+1290 PPTSLSDLFVFLN
-1303 ILPADV
+1303 ISGADV
-1309 QQVVSG
+1309 
-1315 DPAGI
+1315 D
-1320 SVSEEEGNW
+1320 SV
-1329 TMTVAQNLDHPV
+1329 
-1341 VLTITT
+1341 
-1347 KATAEQD
+1347 K
-1354 SRAIVVRAIGVGG
+1354 
-1367 VSHAASALQTCT
+1367 
-1379 YSFPF
+1379 
-1384 AAPPPTLSNLFELLD
+1384 
-1399 IDASDVTEAVSS
+1399 
-1411 DPEGMVLKRAAP
+1411 
-1423 TWTLTLSKDCH
+1423 
-1434 PALLTLTMDD
+1434 
-1444 GSVIAVYVTDSGE
+1444 
-1457 DEAAVTNVFPSDVQR
+1457 
-1472 YDYPFSFK
+1472 
-1480 QAPTSLSRLFALLEL
+1480 
-1495 LPETVDGI
+1495 
-1503 VSSDPANLAVT
+1503 
-1514 HAALGKWKLQVA
+1514 
-1526 EGLTQAA
+1526 
-1533 VLTITKKNGDIIA
+1533 
-1546 VYVTDTE
+1546 
-1553 DALKSGTFHFE
+1553 
-1564 EYDYT
+1564 
-1569 FPSDHPP
+1569 
-1576 TSLSGLFA
+1576 
-1584 LLGIS
+1584 
-1589 PADVKW
+1589 
-1595 VMSGDPAGI
+1595 SGDPAGI
-1604 SVTADVN
+1604 SVTE
-1611 TPGKWNVVVA
+1611 
-1621 ANLAQPTLLTLIMQD
+1621 
-1636 DSVFA
+1636 
-1641 IHASPVEASQRIA
+1641 ASP
-1654 PQEYTYTF
+1654 
-1662 PRTPALTSP
+1662 
-1671 ANLFE
+1671 
-1676 LLKISQEDVYML
+1676 
-1688 VSDDPAGILVSKA
+1688 
-1701 ATGDWTLQ
+1701 GDWTLT
-1709 VAENL
+1709 VAEGL
-1714 DRPVLLTITKQNGE
+1714 DRTIPLTITLK
-1728 LIAVHATPSGE
+1728 
-1739 VSAGSIAEPDSPWVL
+1739 
-1754 REYRSPFDAAPTLLS
+1754 
-1769 ELFALTEITEANAV
+1769 
-1783 KVVSSDP
+1783 
-1790 AGISVTGGPG
+1790 
-1800 NWSLQVMPGL
+1800 
-1810 DHGVLLTITMVD
+1810 D
-1822 GSVIPVYVTDSEES
+1822 GSVLVVNMSGS
-1836 ATRITSR
+1836 AEASAEKLERH
-1843 SWGLSTNTKG
+1843 WKLSTNTKG
-1853 TAVNYTPRLRIQ
+1853 TAVNYKPQLRIQ
-1865 ENGEPPKW
+1865 ENGEPPEW

-1908 HSAIKSL
+1908 HSDIDHL
-1915 TLHLHQVSNEN
+1915 TLHLLQGGTE
-1926 ENHDY
+1926 Y

-1937 TGRDGWLSAD
+1937 TGTGGWLSAD

-1954 MVEKTAE
+1954 MVRRTEE
-1961 TASWGK
+1961 TESWGK
-1967 AVTFDGAPYVL
+1967 AVTFDGEPYVL
-1978 LNEGYGY
+1978 LNEGYSY
-1985 YFTEEL
+1985 HFTETL
-1991 PDSAGDLFQLE
+1991 PNSLYPFRLE

-2016 NATRVGDAYTD
+2016 NAQRVTVGESYAYTD
-2027 VGRLVKPLQVKNRL
+2027 VGRLVKPLPAKNRL
-2041 NGIEITKQVVDDA
+2041 ADAISIEITKQVLDVQGQRVQAD
-2054 GKAVSPQDTVT
+2054 GQENGQEENVEFHLTVT
-2065 TDEATG
+2065 LT
-2071 QAEPVLFPMK
+2071 
-2081 VTLMAPEGG
+2081 APGG
-2090 DLSGFPQLDKDDP
+2090 ELNGFPLLNGD
-2103 DSPRIVRYS
+2103 RIVRFG
-2112 VYDWEWNSLTNNY
+2112 VLDREGANVTAERFPEGNY
-2125 LIFNERGVA
+2125 LTFNETGVA
-2134 EDVIDLPN
+2134 VGDFPIRDGETV
-2142 GGTIFFPSVPEGTR
+2142 FFPSVPEGTR
-2156 YAVEEPETS
+2156 YKVEEPEAS
-2165 MPEGYSFQN
+2165 MPEGYVLREIACF
-2174 AAYLIR
+2174 IR
-2180 DPDTHQYRNADSV
+2180 DADTGDLTAGAAN
-2193 TVEADGK
+2193 ENG
-2200 TVTRYLAIDGEN
+2200 YLAQRDQNQVVVTNQI
-2212 RVNVINLLIGE
+2212 RVE
-2223 IEKESVLPRIVI
+2223 DEKPILPRIVV

-2250 AFALYRYPSAE
+2250 AFVLYRYPSAE
-2261 ELEADETLGAETPLY
+2261 ELEADETLDEETPLY
-2276 YWRPD
+2276 YCRPD
-2281 PDKPPTFTPDKD
+2281 PDEPPTFTPDKD

-2350 QAQIAAASVFTVHI
+2350 PAQIAAASVFTVHI

>member
-90 FPEFPEEAEDAE
+90 FPEEAEDAE

-203 DTRWNSLDNIHVV
+203 DTRWNNLDNIHVV

-249 SADRRAAL
+249 SADRRVAL

-315 LGFEVYESG
+315 LGFAVYESG

-457 EVPED
+457 EVPEG

-471 DGPEAPPELTEAA
+471 DGPEAPPELTEAE
-484 LSDDGTELTFTQS
+484 LNEDGTELSFPQS

-504 VLEYQY
+504 VLEYQF

-518 PDVWNSQ
+518 PDVWSSQ

-560 YDEVSSTRTYTRYR
+560 HVDEVSSTRTYTRYR

-594 DKPEKGVYYNSF
+594 DKPEEGVYYNSF

-619 NNKGNINYR
+619 NNNKGSNNYR

-637 CLLGTAVVTDTPTKA
+637 CLLGTAVAGTTASTPTD
-652 NLETWT
+652 
-658 TEYCAG
+658 YCAG

-676 AFYLDFPGVTD
+676 AFYLEFPGIRSD
-687 SRYFRRLYSQNK
+687 DRYTRRLYSQNN
-699 LTDPRNKYVWYFM
+699 LTDPKNKYVWYFM

-723 RKEYSASSSANADAR
+723 RKTSSATHSGNAD
-738 LPPDANSPT
+738 T
-747 LSGGGALAPN
+747 LKPPN

-768 RINGQNILTPA
+768 RINGQEILTPA
-779 TFPYDPNAVN
+779 TFPYDPTAVN
-789 SYGSGDNAYKAED
+789 AKNPDAED

-815 ADNPDN
+815 ADNPDK

-833 AAKKTLTPQGDGS
+833 AAEKTLTPQGDGS
-846 YELSLSVTADAGE
+846 YELSLSVTANAGE

-866 AEVVLVVDVSE
+866 AEVVLVVDVSD
-877 SMDNPKNNP
+877 SMDKPE
-886 DVRPAI
+886 VRPAI
-892 AQEREVLLQIGKML
+892 EQEQAALLKIGEML

-928 YTAQNYGEFE
+928 YTEENYGEFE
-938 VMVNGLTTR
+938 AMVNGLTTS
-947 LGGNTCWEAALH
+947 GSTCWEAALH

-964 LKQIDAAED
+964 LKQIDGGEN
-973 GSEVNYKDKYV
+973 GSTVNYKDKYV

-990 KPNRHVRDTKV
+990 EPNLFVRDTDV
-1001 DNPYQITEF
+1001 DNPYQITEL
-1010 SQSFGGTSVPGWGYA
+1010 SKSFGGKRVPGWGY
-1025 EGQSSGGNSGVEIQM
+1025 EGQSRSGNGSGEFE

-1062 SNEKD
+1062 SNETD
-1067 GIGPMWMKRMSN
+1067 GTGPMWMKRMSN

-1103 EGEIAG
+1103 DGEIAG

-1132 LTEGTALAGTTE
+1132 LTEGTVLAGTTE

-1164 EYIGEFPEGV
+1164 EYIGEL

-1204 VLLGEAKYNADDST
+1204 LLLGKAEYKDST

-1225 KPPNAGD
+1225 KPPNAED

-1263 ENNKLDIELPQGLSP
+1263 ENNGSDIELPQGLYP
-1278 LEEFDYS
+1278 LEEYNYTFASDT
-1285 FLRSH
+1285 
-1290 PPTSLSSLFELLD
+1290 PPTSLSDLLAFLN
-1303 ILPADV
+1303 ISGADV
-1309 QQVVSG
+1309 
-1315 DPAGI
+1315 D
-1320 SVSEEEGNW
+1320 SV
-1329 TMTVAQNLDHPV
+1329 
-1341 VLTITT
+1341 
-1347 KATAEQD
+1347 K
-1354 SRAIVVRAIGVGG
+1354 
-1367 VSHAASALQTCT
+1367 
-1379 YSFPF
+1379 
-1384 AAPPPTLSNLFELLD
+1384 
-1399 IDASDVTEAVSS
+1399 
-1411 DPEGMVLKRAAP
+1411 
-1423 TWTLTLSKDCH
+1423 
-1434 PALLTLTMDD
+1434 
-1444 GSVIAVYVTDSGE
+1444 
-1457 DEAAVTNVFPSDVQR
+1457 
-1472 YDYPFSFK
+1472 
-1480 QAPTSLSRLFALLEL
+1480 
-1495 LPETVDGI
+1495 
-1503 VSSDPANLAVT
+1503 
-1514 HAALGKWKLQVA
+1514 
-1526 EGLTQAA
+1526 
-1533 VLTITKKNGDIIA
+1533 
-1546 VYVTDTE
+1546 
-1553 DALKSGTFHFE
+1553 
-1564 EYDYT
+1564 
-1569 FPSDHPP
+1569 
-1576 TSLSGLFA
+1576 
-1584 LLGIS
+1584 
-1589 PADVKW
+1589 
-1595 VMSGDPAGI
+1595 SGDPAGI
-1604 SVTADVN
+1604 SVTE
-1611 TPGKWNVVVA
+1611 
-1621 ANLAQPTLLTLIMQD
+1621 
-1636 DSVFA
+1636 
-1641 IHASPVEASQRIA
+1641 ASP
-1654 PQEYTYTF
+1654 
-1662 PRTPALTSP
+1662 
-1671 ANLFE
+1671 
-1676 LLKISQEDVYML
+1676 
-1688 VSDDPAGILVSKA
+1688 
-1701 ATGDWTLQ
+1701 GDWTLA
-1709 VAENL
+1709 VAAGL
-1714 DRPVLLTITKQNGE
+1714 DRTIPLTITLK
-1728 LIAVHATPSGE
+1728 
-1739 VSAGSIAEPDSPWVL
+1739 
-1754 REYRSPFDAAPTLLS
+1754 
-1769 ELFALTEITEANAV
+1769 
-1783 KVVSSDP
+1783 
-1790 AGISVTGGPG
+1790 
-1800 NWSLQVMPGL
+1800 
-1810 DHGVLLTITMVD
+1810 D
-1822 GSVIPVYVTDSEES
+1822 GSVLVVNMSGS
-1836 ATRITSR
+1836 AKASAEKLERH
-1843 SWGLSTNTKG
+1843 WKLSTNTKG
-1853 TAVNYTPRLRIQ
+1853 TAVNYKPQLLIQ
-1865 ENGEPPKW
+1865 ENGEPPEW

-1908 HSAIKSL
+1908 HSAIQSL
-1915 TLHLHQVSNEN
+1915 KLHLHQVSMEN

-1937 TGRDGWLSAD
+1937 TGQDGWLSAD

-1954 MVEKTAE
+1954 MVRRTEE
-1961 TASWGK
+1961 TKSWGK
-1967 AVTFDGAPYVL
+1967 AVTFDGKPYVL

-1985 YFTEEL
+1985 HFTETL
-1991 PDSAGDLFQLE
+1991 PESAGNQFQLE

-2081 VTLMAPEGG
+2081 VTLMAPEGSN
-2090 DLSGFPQLDKDDP
+2090 LSGFPRLDKNDP

-2125 LIFNERGVA
+2125 LVFNERGVA
-2134 EDVIDLPN
+2134 EGVIYLPN
-2142 GGTIFFPSVPEGTR
+2142 GGTIFFPGVPEGTR
-2156 YAVEEPETS
+2156 YAVEEPEAS

-2180 DPDTHQYRNADSV
+2180 DPNTHQYRNADSV
-2193 TVEADGK
+2193 TVEVDGK

-2212 RVNVINLLIGE
+2212 RVNVINRLIGE
-2223 IEKESVLPRIVI
+2223 IGKESILPRIVI

-2250 AFALYRYPSAE
+2250 AFVLYRFPSAE
-2261 ELEADETLGAETPLY
+2261 ELEDDETLGAETPLY
-2276 YWRPD
+2276 YCRPE
-2281 PDKPPTFTPDKD
+2281 PDELPTFTPDKD

-2342 LETAVNPT
+2342 LETAENPT